1 MIISATKKD
10 DRKVISIN
18 LSYIRKKGEQ
28 LTNFLIRKPGRSFE
42 ENFKFKTVH
51 KTNKLSMFWN
61 TKDSISVEQ
70 KSNFIYRIICP
81 GCFQKYAAKTETLSP
96 ELTNMVQKL
105 RAFIDHI
112 MLFTLWD
119 AATNTTIVNKELHL
133 HNAVISNVKILD
145 KND

>member
-1 MIISATKKD
+1 M
-10 DRKVISIN
+10 
-18 LSYIRKKGEQ
+18 E
-28 LTNFLIRKPGRSFE
+28 PGRSFE
-42 ENFKFKTVH
+42 ESFKLKTVH

-81 GCFQKYAAKTETLSP
+81 GCFQKYATKTETLSP

-112 MLFTLWD
+112 I
-119 AATNTTIVNKELHL
+119 TNKSQVTP
-133 HNAVISNVKILD
+133 S
-145 KND
+145 